1 MQGQVFKIHSDFYY
15 VKLKCGD
22 VFECK
27 LREILKKRNEKVLT
41 GDFVDFDD
49 TGVINGILERKNFIL
64 RPAVA
69 NIDTAVVVSSLLEPK
84 LDYVQLNRYLTF
96 LKYHKINTMLCF
108 NKEDLPD
115 KSEFKKQADEIIKI
129 YKPLGY
135 KTVFTS
141 AKEKYGLSDLKKE
154 ITGKTIVLC
163 GLSGVGKSSLI
174 NALNPDFNIRTSA
187 ISQNTQRGRHT
198 TRHCEILDFKE
209 FRIIDTPGFS
219 NLKFDFILPKDLDLL
234 FDDIN
239 NFAKDC
245 KFSDCLH
252 LEGDEHS
259 IGCAVLKNI
268 DKINPQRYKSYLEF
282 LKEARDYKHKVTY
295 SGTKEEKAKKITH
308 GAQRAKIS
316 RAKRE
321 SSRNTQRQKIK
332 NFENFNNYKREEN
345 DF

>member
-15 VKLKCGD
+15 IKTLSGN

-27 LREILKKRNEKVLT
+27 LREVLKKQNEKVLT

-49 TGVINGILERKNFIL
+49 TGVINKILGRKNFIL
-64 RPAVA
+64 RPSVS
-69 NIDTAVVVSSLLEPK
+69 NIDLAVVVSSLLEPK

-108 NKEDLPD
+108 NKEDLPG

-129 YKPLGY
+129 YEPLGY

-163 GLSGVGKSSLI
+163 GLSGVGKSSII
-174 NALNPDFNIRTSA
+174 NALNPELNLKTSHVSA
-187 ISQNTQRGRHT
+187 QTQRGRHT
-198 TRHCEILDFKE
+198 TRHCEILDLGDY
-209 FRIIDTPGFS
+209 RIIDTPGFS
-219 NLKFDFILPKDLDLL
+219 NLKFNFILPKDLDSL
-234 FDDIN
+234 FDDIYK
-239 NFAKDC
+239 FAKDC

-252 LEGDEHS
+252 IEGDEHS
-259 IGCAVLKNI
+259 IGCAVLENI

-282 LKEARDYKHKVTY
+282 LKEAQEYKHKVTY
-295 SGTKEEKAKKITH
+295 SGIKEEESKKHTH
-308 GAQRAKIS
+308 GTHLAKIS
-316 RAKRE
+316 REKRQ
-321 SSRNTQRQKIK
+321 SARNTQKQKIK
-332 NFENFNNYKREEN
+332 NLYGKIEGN
-345 DF
+345 DEY